1 VKGFVVASHFQGHQ
15 STVAVT
21 NEEGRARL
29 SLQREHVLTLFDDA
43 VIVTLRA
50 ALASSAALDG
60 VDRKMLGQGARGGS
74 VVGSHGED
82 AGNHKNRWPASHGK
96 IANLGPILGAR
107 CGWHSEGA
115 SHSSNRSAQPF
126 QCHFARPEQLE
137 LVRSLFGEQVAETAT
152 PASPKLRSKN
162 PRVRL
167 PAYKSAQSTP
177 TERQLHQSFGI
188 ADAVEELPFR

>member
-1 VKGFVVASHFQGHQ
+1 MNGHAGFVHGYFVKGFVVASHFQGNQ

-60 VDRKMLGQGARGGS
+60 VDRKMLGQGAREGS

-96 IANLGPILGAR
+96 IANLGPILGEHDVAGILKER
-107 CGWHSEGA
+107 LIHRIAPLNHVSA
-115 SHSSNRSAQPF
+115 SSRDRNSWNWFDRSSSA
-126 QCHFARPEQLE
+126 
-137 LVRSLFGEQVAETAT
+137 SS
-152 PASPKLRSKN
+152 SPK
-162 PRVRL
+162 RL
-167 PAYKSAQSTP
+167 LSC
-177 TERQLHQSFGI
+177 
-188 ADAVEELPFR
+188 AVSGTQTTAMRIL